1 MIILSIIVV
10 LIAIPLVAAALL
22 SKTFSIETSI
32 TIYRPIAEVF
42 NYLKILKN
50 ADYYNKW
57 VMTDPGMK
65 KEYLG
70 TDGTVGFVYKWDSQ
84 NKNVGKGEQ
93 EIIGI
98 SEGEKIDYEIRFIK
112 PFEAVSNASLVTK
125 TSGNNQT
132 EVSWSFSGI
141 RNYPMRI
148 FHFLFNLKKM
158 LTKDLHTGLV
168 NLKNVL
174 EK

>member
-1 MIILSIIVV
+1 MLILGIIAI

-32 TIYRPIAEVF
+32 TINKPNSDVF

-50 ADYYNKW
+50 AEQYNKW
-57 VMTDPGMK
+57 VMTDPNMK

-98 SEGEKIDYEIRFIK
+98 KEGEKIDYEIRFIK

-125 TSGNNQT
+125 PSGSDQT
-132 EVSWSFSGI
+132 NVNWSFSGE